1 MSEYQEEYSVSKLV
15 GSAAGYVGYE
25 QAGALTEPLI
35 QNPNQVILL
44 DEIEKAN
51 KSVYDLLLQVL
62 DEGKLT
68 DNHGRE
74 ASFRNAIVLMTSN
87 VGCANAENMS
97 NQLGFVKIKGNENER
112 KYKAVEEA
120 YKKKFSPEFRNRLTN
135 VFYFQPLNDEVL
147 GMIVDKNIRNIRLAL
162 FDKNITINL
171 SDNAKKWFINKSSL
185 ENAGGRPVERIINT
199 EISEKIADE
208 ILFGTLSENG
218 GKVNVDEKDDKIVLN
233 FN

>member
-1 MSEYQEEYSVSKLV
+1 
-15 GSAAGYVGYE
+15 
-25 QAGALTEPLI
+25 
-35 QNPNQVILL
+35 
-44 DEIEKAN
+44 
-51 KSVYDLLLQVL
+51 
-62 DEGKLT
+62 
-68 DNHGRE
+68 
-74 ASFRNAIVLMTSN
+74 
-87 VGCANAENMS
+87 
-97 NQLGFVKIKGNENER
+97 
-112 KYKAVEEA
+112 
-120 YKKKFSPEFRNRLTN
+120 
-135 VFYFQPLNDEVL
+135 
-147 GMIVDKNIRNIRLAL
+147 MIVDKNIRNIRLAL